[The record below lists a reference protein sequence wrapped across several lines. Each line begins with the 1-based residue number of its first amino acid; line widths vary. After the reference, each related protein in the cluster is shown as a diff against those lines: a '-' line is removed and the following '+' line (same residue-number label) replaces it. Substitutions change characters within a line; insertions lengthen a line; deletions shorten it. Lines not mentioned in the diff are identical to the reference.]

1 MPRHTPV
8 PTVRWRCLQCDK
20 VVEDTVDP
28 CRCEKPE
35 HDDTAL
41 TASQVQT
48 LRDLH
53 RKVKGSYL
61 QLTQLLDELDLLMR
75 TV

>member
-1 MPRHTPV
+1 MMKGGEVHGEGQKER
-8 PTVRWRCLQCDK
+8 RQEK
-20 VVEDTVDP
+20 VLS
-28 CRCEKPE
+28 E
-35 HDDTAL
+35 H
-41 TASQVQT
+41 QIQT

-75 TV
+75 SV